1 MLRISYDKVLEA
13 ARFVENK
20 LTSNDIIF
28 NPSIGVICGTGLSK
42 YSHPLLHRE
51 WKRECIFA
59 GILSLAVQQ
68 VVPSIPYADIPH
80 YPSTELAGHE
90 GQLVL
95 GSQGAGHVVICSG
108 RSHAY
113 QGFTLAEVS
122 TTDMCAQ

>member
-1 MLRISYDKVLEA
+1 M
-13 ARFVENK
+13 
-20 LTSNDIIF
+20 
-28 NPSIGVICGTGLSK
+28 
-42 YSHPLLHRE
+42 
-51 WKRECIFA
+51 FA

-68 VVPSIPYADIPH
+68 VVPSIPYTSIPH
-80 YPSTELAGHE
+80 YPSAELTGHE

-122 TTDMCAQ
+122 TDLCAQ

>member
-1 MLRISYDKVLEA
+1 MTQR
-13 ARFVENK
+13 VEK
-20 LTSNDIIF
+20 
-28 NPSIGVICGTGLSK
+28 
-42 YSHPLLHRE
+42 
-51 WKRECIFA
+51 IFA

-68 VVPSIPYADIPH
+68 VVPSIPYASIPH
-80 YPSTELAGHE
+80 YPSAELAGHE

-122 TTDMCAQ
+122 SDLCAQ